1 MVPIKGV
8 AERRS
13 HADHLLC
20 LARNSLSAVK
30 SHSPT
35 TNTLMK
41 NSEKLLRH
49 HIFSAKNIKMLKHLT
64 NSISVF
70 IFFCPECLRQK
81 AFSLKESLIQTAKYK
96 SAWIIKMVKIDDDV
110 VAADTHVNADSFK
123 PQFRIPVPF
132 TSREMKVFCTL
143 RDKL

>member
-1 MVPIKGV
+1 M
-8 AERRS
+8 
-13 HADHLLC
+13 
-20 LARNSLSAVK
+20 RNSV
-30 SHSPT
+30 
-35 TNTLMK
+35 
-41 NSEKLLRH
+41 KLLQH
-49 HIFSAKNIKMLKHLT
+49 LIFPVENIKMLKHLT

-96 SAWIIKMVKIDDDV
+96 STWIIKMENIDDAV

-123 PQFRIPVPF
+123 PQFRMPVPF

-143 RDKL
+143 